1 MLICAPFHH
10 GLVFSMAMGL
20 LVIAAIVSAFRGG
33 RHVHDEH
40 GAPAA
45 EIPAAAPQDTPA
57 AFPPNGTAS
66 ADTAPQETASAHGAG
81 GQRRLALRV
90 PAAQAGD

>member
-20 LVIAAIVSAFRGG
+20 LVIAIVSAFRGG
-33 RHVHDEH
+33 RYVHDEH

-45 EIPAAAPQDTPA
+45 EIPA